1 MEQHIWVDDYQF
13 QFSSQCLNDY
23 NHRISP
29 SNSPSAQLSSTPQL
43 RAKIYDV
50 GVHECPLE
58 FENDDFVLPIEGIC
72 ETLTSDQSIKVVILA
87 SPGNPTGSLIPVK
100 HIKRILNLET
110 FHGLLVVDEAYI
122 DFSSTPEDAS
132 TVQLLSE
139 YANLVVV
146 QSLS

>member
-1 MEQHIWVDDYQF
+1 MSQRLQPSH
-13 QFSSQCLNDY
+13 FS
-23 NHRISP
+23 
-29 SNSPSAQLSSTPQL
+29 
-43 RAKIYDV
+43 
-50 GVHECPLE
+50 LE
-58 FENDDFVLPIEGIC
+58 FSIRPTLFHSPVYVTSTLAEKRLTILLDIC

>member
-1 MEQHIWVDDYQF
+1 MSQRLQPSH
-13 QFSSQCLNDY
+13 FS
-23 NHRISP
+23 
-29 SNSPSAQLSSTPQL
+29 
-43 RAKIYDV
+43 
-50 GVHECPLE
+50 LE
-58 FENDDFVLPIEGIC
+58 FSIRP
-72 ETLTSDQSIKVVILA
+72 TLFHSPVIKVVILA